1 MTGWRQDVTFEIK
14 MTITLPAEQNSFLGR
29 LVAMGR
35 FPSQEAAVVKA
46 VELLET
52 EELLNWLHPESLSRE
67 DAERVYAADAAW
79 ESVETSH
86 AGLAAPEA

>member
-1 MTGWRQDVTFEIK
+1 
-14 MTITLPAEQNSFLGR
+14 MTITLPAEQDSFLGR

-52 EELLNWLHPESLSRE
+52 EESLNWLHPEPLSRE
-67 DAERVYAADAAW
+67 DAERVYAHDSAW
-79 ESVETSH
+79 EAVENSL
-86 AGLAAPEA
+86 AGLAAPEV

>member
-1 MTGWRQDVTFEIK
+1 
-14 MTITLPAEQNSFLGR
+14 MTITLPAEQDSFLGR

-52 EELLNWLHPESLSRE
+52 EETLNWLHPEPLSRE
-67 DAERVYAADAAW
+67 EAESVYSHDSAW
-79 ESVETSH
+79 ESVEHSM
-86 AGLAAPEA
+86 AGLAVPEA